1 VQRVLAALIAA
12 VLAFGTVEARA
23 QTSGAKTGGAKAVVE
38 ASAEALGGKA
48 KLQALKSL
56 TIIGWGHQA
65 YFFGGSNISP
75 DRDAPLSQQ
84 NVADFER
91 TFDLQGHR
99 VRTRQRVSQD
109 FIFSNVAP
117 LFGTVRSNQV
127 SDGEIAYD
135 VAPDGKARQ
144 LAPNVAY
151 DRRMEMFANPVTAVL
166 AALDPAARLSRLHRE
181 GKLEVLDV
189 QLGRSQFTLA
199 VDAGTHLP
207 TWVKW
212 VGPQGNLGD
221 LTYRAA
227 FTGYTPNDG
236 LVLPRGYRTFVDWR
250 GGTASELTVDSYRI
264 DAPFEPMAAPANLG
278 PPPGPPQLTVIKVA
292 DGVWFIGGSSV
303 FEFEDHLT
311 LFEAYGSEERFQA
324 TLALV
329 NKLVPG
335 KKATQLIV
343 SHHHFDHTGG
353 FRAAV
358 AAGLTIISRR
368 ANEPILR
375 ELATRPAK
383 KFPDALG
390 RNPKPMRFIAV
401 DDHMTLKDSRMQVE
415 LYHVIKHN
423 HMAEAL
429 MAYVPR
435 YKLLA
440 EGDMTTQAWELAWH
454 ANAYLD
460 NLAYRHIEVA
470 QELPVHGTVT
480 PFAEVMSNIYTEVR
494 KTREICARDAAAEVF
509 VKGCPLQFNYPV
521 P

>member
-1 VQRVLAALIAA
+1 
-12 VLAFGTVEARA
+12 
-23 QTSGAKTGGAKAVVE
+23 
-38 ASAEALGGKA
+38 
-48 KLQALKSL
+48 
-56 TIIGWGHQA
+56 
-65 YFFGGSNISP
+65 
-75 DRDAPLSQQ
+75 
-84 NVADFER
+84 
-91 TFDLQGHR
+91 
-99 VRTRQRVSQD
+99 VR
-109 FIFSNVAP
+109 
-117 LFGTVRSNQV
+117 
-127 SDGEIAYD
+127 
-135 VAPDGKARQ
+135 
-144 LAPNVAY
+144 
-151 DRRMEMFANPVTAVL
+151 
-166 AALDPAARLSRLHRE
+166 
-181 GKLEVLDV
+181 
-189 QLGRSQFTLA
+189 
-199 VDAGTHLP
+199 
-207 TWVKW
+207 W

-227 FTGYTPNDG
+227 FTGYTWTDG
-236 LVLPRGYRTFVDWR
+236 LVLPRGYHTFVDWR

-264 DAPFEPMAAPANLG
+264 DAPFEPMAAPPAVVAA

-329 NKLVPG
+329 NQLVPG

-358 AAGLTIISRR
+358 ASGLTIISRR
-368 ANEPILR
+368 ANETILR
-375 ELATRPAK
+375 ELATRPAT

-390 RNPKPMRFIAV
+390 RNPKPMRFIPV
-401 DDHMTLKDSRMQVE
+401 DDHMTLKDGLMQVD
-415 LYHVIKHN
+415 LYHVVRHN

-454 ANAYLD
+454 AGAYLD

-480 PFAEVMSNIYTEVR
+480 PFSEVMTGIYAQVR
-494 KTREICARDAAAEVF
+494 RTRELCASTAAAGVAL
-509 VKGCPLQFNYPV
+509 KGCPLQFDYPV